1 MFLQESDIG
10 TTIYNYQFEQI
21 SDGDENIII
30 QAMASA
36 EEEMRSYLSGNSKKE
51 WSDGRPKYDVEAIFT
66 ATGNARNALL
76 VRHGCT
82 IAKWYIVELCNADI
96 LYETAKDRYD
106 RAVSWLKDLSK
117 GEINLSTL
125 PVIDDSTEE
134 TSDSTS
140 PFIYGSREKFTHE

>member
-1 MFLQESDIG
+1 MFLEVTDIG

-66 ATGNARNALL
+66 ATGNERNALL

-82 IAKWYIVELCNADI
+82 LTKWYIVELCNADI
-96 LYETAKDRYD
+96 LYETAKERYD
-106 RAVSWLKDLSK
+106 RAITWLKALSK

-125 PVIDDSTEE
+125 PTIADPEAEE
-134 TSDSTS
+134 NETS
-140 PFIYGSREKFTHE
+140 PFVYGSREKFTHE